1 MKNAW
6 HRGRAPCVSAVHG
19 VNTHLECVPDAELW
33 GDGITQN
40 KTVLRWQVCAEP
52 QRGYEAELFLFI
64 LFTNAEMRSKVTFPH
79 QAIAVNG
86 GMKTRLSGPL
96 GTRVPPDGPPTQPEL
111 PTSWRKIGAAAAQ
124 SEVKLRTHF
133 SPDFS

>member
-1 MKNAW
+1 M
-6 HRGRAPCVSAVHG
+6 
-19 VNTHLECVPDAELW
+19 ECVPDAELW

-52 QRGYEAELFLFI
+52 QRGYEAELFFFI